1 MCAVE
6 SSLTIVLLKTVG
18 SVCCCSL
25 TIVLQWAVCA
35 VKCSLTI
42 CYTFYINYSSM
53 PGGLEYRM
61 IVSMILSIL
70 AEIDLYNIYL
80 PINLPTYPFI
90 HLLIHSSTHPST
102 HSERQGHGSQ
112 KRASDHQPP
121 TQRAR
126 GPTEPASQR
135 ANTHHQ
141 LSINL
146 HHLSSIH
153 LSTHQIQPPHSS
165 IHLPPLAII

>member
-1 MCAVE
+1 M
-6 SSLTIVLLKTVG
+6 G

-80 PINLPTYPFI
+80 PINLPTYPSTHSSIHLPTYPSI

-102 HSERQGHGSQ
+102 HS
-112 KRASDHQPP
+112 
-121 TQRAR
+121 
-126 GPTEPASQR
+126 
-135 ANTHHQ
+135 
-141 LSINL
+141 
-146 HHLSSIH
+146 
-153 LSTHQIQPPHSS
+153 S
-165 IHLPPLAII
+165 IHLPTYPSSIYPPTHPPTHLSICPLIHHLSIHPPIHPLIYPSAHLSIHPSIYPLIHPPTHTSTLHPPTQLFI